1 MDLTPTLVIGINNV
15 CNIVSMVRRRNGSTL
30 LTKVETY
37 MGPFVTL
44 NLLWILKVNQII
56 NSVVFLCK
64 IITELGA
71 VAQLGER
78 VVRNDEVGGSNPP
91 SSTNSVHGFRRKK
104 WFKSPTIPR

>member
-1 MDLTPTLVIGINNV
+1 
-15 CNIVSMVRRRNGSTL
+15 
-30 LTKVETY
+30 

-91 SSTNSVHGFRRKK
+91 SSTKSLFLPLTFDINSRTSESNTGRGAHCYIGRLA
-104 WFKSPTIPR
+104 SPQHELRGC

>member
-1 MDLTPTLVIGINNV
+1 
-15 CNIVSMVRRRNGSTL
+15 
-30 LTKVETY
+30 

-91 SSTNSVHGFRRKK
+91 SSTNSIHEFRKK
-104 WFKSPTIPR
+104 NGSNHQQYPGRFRAGTDREISGI

>member
-1 MDLTPTLVIGINNV
+1 
-15 CNIVSMVRRRNGSTL
+15 
-30 LTKVETY
+30 

-91 SSTNSVHGFRRKK
+91 SSTNSIHEFRRKK
-104 WFKSPTIPR
+104 WFKSPTIARWISCWNK